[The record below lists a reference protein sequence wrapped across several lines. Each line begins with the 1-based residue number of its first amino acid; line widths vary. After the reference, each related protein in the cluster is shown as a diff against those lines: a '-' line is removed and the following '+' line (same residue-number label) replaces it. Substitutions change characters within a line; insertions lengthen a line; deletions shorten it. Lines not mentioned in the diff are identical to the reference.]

1 MRTLQPAFPH
11 GSTHWALLGVAWLM
25 ATSTSALAQSGEQA
39 LYLKLTTILQRAQ
52 SGDPATLPT
61 PGNPPKP
68 TPAYPDQ
75 ALSSNARVETL
86 LLDVR
91 INNQAISGV
100 VQAEQAL
107 GGPLLLPAEAWQ
119 EARLTPAGGVRTLT
133 DGSPAYSLDAVPG
146 VSYRINRQSQSIEI
160 TAPAAAFMGSTLKLQ
175 DEMPAAPPRPP
186 PGLLLNYDVSVRSN
200 AAGGT
205 VSSGAVLEA
214 IAFSRLGNFVS
225 STLIR
230 NEGGQRA
237 VERLD
242 TFWRYDSPE
251 RLETLVV
258 GDTVG
263 VGGGWSR
270 PARYGGVRWGRDFR
284 QRPGFVTFPQLS
296 LSGEAALPSTVD
308 VLVNNARRSSQQVPP
323 GPFDLT
329 NVPVVAGA
337 GEINL
342 VVRDLLGRE
351 TVLRQSYYLAPQL
364 LAVGLTDYSFEA
376 GRLRSGYGQSSH
388 YGAVFG
394 AATWRQGLTSR
405 LTGEVRIEVQ
415 AERRAAGVELAG
427 LVESW
432 GLGRIALAS
441 SSDSTQGVAERGNLL
456 RLSMERSTPSGGG
469 ALQYQRTSRGFAPF
483 GEATGPLVV
492 AQRARESWL
501 ASFGGTLWG
510 QVTSGVNY
518 VSQSRW
524 DGDSI
529 KTAGLSLNAPL
540 WRRVGLGVSLNKR
553 LDGDRAWQ
561 AGISVN
567 MTLDNGI
574 QTAARTDVAGGVK
587 ARASVSAASNPP
599 AGPGLGWRTEVSTID
614 SQRARAGLQVN
625 TSQTELALEGASDAS
640 GHVATR
646 AGARGSMGWL
656 AGMPFASRSIGQG
669 SFAVVEVENIAGVP
683 IRRSNQVVAETDQR
697 GLAFVPGLLP
707 WQKNEIA
714 IDPVDLPL
722 DAEIDETV
730 KYVTPFSGSG
740 SVIKFAVQRQRR
752 AAVVLLQADG
762 QPVPVGTKVKLL
774 PAGAEFVAGRR
785 GEVWLSG
792 LAAVRQPVQ
801 VTWPAGGCRLDLTV
815 PATDGD
821 APLKIGPIACE
832 KN

>member
-1 MRTLQPAFPH
+1 
-11 GSTHWALLGVAWLM
+11 M
-25 ATSTSALAQSGEQA
+25 ATSSAARAQSVEEA
-39 LYLKLTTILQRAQ
+39 LYLKLSTLLQRAN
-52 SGDPATLPT
+52 SGEPSALPT
-61 PGNPPKP
+61 PATSSSSLPR
-68 TPAYPDQ
+68 PDQ
-75 ALSSNARVETL
+75 ARSSKPRVETL
-86 LLDVR
+86 LLDMR

-100 VQAEQAL
+100 VQAEQSP
-107 GGPLLLPAEAWQ
+107 GGPLLLPADAWQ
-119 EARLTPAGGVRTLT
+119 EARLAPAGGIRTLT
-133 DGSPAYSLDAVPG
+133 DGSPAYALEAVPG
-146 VSYRINRQSQSIEI
+146 VSYRVNRESQSIDI

-175 DEMPAAPPRPP
+175 NDMPTAPPRPP
-186 PGLLLNYDVSVRSN
+186 PGLLLNYDVSLSGN
-200 AAGGT
+200 TAGGP
-205 VSSGAVLEA
+205 VSSGALLEA
-214 IAFSRLGNFVS
+214 IAFSRFGSFVS

-230 NEGGQRA
+230 NEGGLRSM
-237 VERLD
+237 ERLD
-242 TFWRYDSPE
+242 TFWRYDIPE

-270 PARYGGVRWGRDFR
+270 PARYGGVRWGRDFS

-351 TVLRQSYYLAPQL
+351 TVLRQSYYIAPQL

-376 GRLRSGYGQSSH
+376 GRLRSGYGQSSR
-388 YGAVFG
+388 YGDVFG
-394 AATWRQGLTSR
+394 AATWRQGLSTR
-405 LTGEVRIEVQ
+405 FTGEVRLEVQ
-415 AERRAAGVELAG
+415 AERRAAGVELTG
-427 LVESW
+427 LMDDL
-432 GLGRIALAS
+432 GLGRLALAS
-441 SSDSTQGVAERGNLL
+441 SSGSMQGVAERGNLL

-483 GEATGPLVV
+483 GEATGPLVA

-501 ASFGGTLWG
+501 ASVGGTLWG
-510 QVTSGVNY
+510 QVTSGLNY
-518 VSQSRW
+518 VSQTRW

-540 WRRVGLGVSLNKR
+540 WRRVGLGVTLNKR

-561 AGISVN
+561 AGIN
-567 MTLDNGI
+567 LNLTLDDGI
-574 QTAARTDVAGGVK
+574 QMAARSDIARDAK
-587 ARASVSAASNPP
+587 ATASVSAASNPP
-599 AGPGLGWRTEVSTID
+599 AGPGLGWRTEISTID
-614 SQRARAGLQVN
+614 SQRARAGLQYN
-625 TSQTELALEGASDAS
+625 TSQTELALEGASDS
-640 GHVATR
+640 RGRVATR
-646 AGARGSMGWL
+646 AGARGSLGWL

-669 SFAVVEVENIAGVP
+669 SFAVVEVENMAGVP

-722 DAEIDETV
+722 DAEIAETI

-740 SVIKFAVQRQRR
+740 TLIKFAVQRQRQ
-752 AAVVLLQADG
+752 ALVVLLQADS

-774 PAGAEFVAGRR
+774 PSGAEFVAGRR

-801 VTWPAGGCRLDLTV
+801 VTWPAGSCQLDLAV
-815 PATDGD
+815 PVTDGD
-821 APLKIGPIACE
+821 APLKIGPIACG
-832 KN
+832 KK